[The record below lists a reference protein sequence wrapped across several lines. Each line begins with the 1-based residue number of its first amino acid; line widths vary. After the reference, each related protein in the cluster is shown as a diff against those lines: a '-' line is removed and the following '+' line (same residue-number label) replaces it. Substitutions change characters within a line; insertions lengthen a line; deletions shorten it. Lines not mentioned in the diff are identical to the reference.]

1 MRTITK
7 LSTELRLTK
16 PHLVSIGSTCVCHGV
31 PSSQWLDPWAVES
44 PPCCQPCSVKPRK
57 ETAGLPLR
65 YERFAKYSPES
76 CRFIITNVVADV
88 SSQRAPWHMYLSR
101 PGSRTPPSKT
111 TLCSVARNRSCGTK
125 GCWRPARCCPTWTFY
140 LPVMLQKSE
149 RRYRKGN
156 QNLNPI

>member
-1 MRTITK
+1 MRTVNK

-16 PHLVSIGSTCVCHGV
+16 QHLFLIGSTCVCHGV

-44 PPCCQPCSVKPRK
+44 PLCCQPCLVKPRK
-57 ETAGLPLR
+57 EVAVLRLR
-65 YERFAKYSPES
+65 YERFAKFSAES
-76 CRFIITNVVADV
+76 GRFLITNVVADV
-88 SSQRAPWHMYLSR
+88 SSRRAPWHTYPSR

-111 TLCSVARNRSCGTK
+111 TLCLGVRNRSCGTN
-125 GCWRPARCCPTWTFY
+125 GCWRPARCCPTWTSY

-156 QNLNPI
+156 QILNQI